1 MQIKMRMP
9 MKLKM
14 STYTAGSDFVLAPG
28 DVTDRFPDAE
38 ALRLIEKGYA
48 TLVEAE
54 PERAIKVRPAAETRA
69 PRGKRR

>member
-14 STYTAGSDFVLAPG
+14 SSYTAGSDFALAPG

-54 PERAIKVRPAAETRA
+54 PERTVKVQPAAETRA
-69 PRGKRR
+69 PRSKRR